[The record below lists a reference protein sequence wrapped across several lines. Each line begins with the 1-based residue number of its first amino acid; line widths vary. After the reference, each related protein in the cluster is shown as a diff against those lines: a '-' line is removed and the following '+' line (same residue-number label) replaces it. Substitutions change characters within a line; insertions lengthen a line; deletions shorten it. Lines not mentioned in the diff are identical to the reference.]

1 MQPGDFEFSFEYD
14 NYPMSFDEVI
24 AGRALILAFDYTP
37 RDEDD
42 MISEGIHMAVF
53 AKDDEEIEE
62 ISHLVEKKETQ
73 DFVDACYQYLE
84 TTE

>member
-1 MQPGDFEFSFEYD
+1 MTPQDFEYSFEYD

-53 AKDDEEIEE
+53 AKDGEEIEE
-62 ISHLVEKKETQ
+62 ISHLVEKKEER
-73 DFVDACYQYLE
+73 DFVDACFKYLE
-84 TTE
+84 ETA